1 MEDRNLKKEISLFM
15 ATMLVCGNMIGSGVF
30 MLPATLAQVSGPM
43 STIIAWILTT
53 IGSILIAVSFANL
66 GSKYPSTGGAYQ
78 YTKEAFGEFA
88 GFLSAWLYWNGS
100 WIGNAAIIVAIS
112 SYASSFVPALNNP
125 LISILFTSGILWA
138 VTILNIVGVKQAG
151 KIQSFVTVFKIGF
164 FALFIIIAFW
174 NFDSINLMPLN
185 PEGKG
190 LSTVSLAAT
199 STLWAF
205 VGLESSSVTAGEL
218 KNPEKNVRK
227 STIYG
232 IIIAA
237 VIYILIS
244 LGSMG
249 AMANSELAMSTAPL
263 TDIITKALG
272 SNVGKILTIAVVICI
287 LGTTIGWIL
296 STARV
301 SYAAGEDGVFPKF
314 FGKLH
319 PKYGT
324 PVNSLIIGSVLVN
337 ILLVMNYQ
345 KGMVSAFTFITILA
359 TLSFLPVYLLT
370 VAAEIMLMFKNE
382 KNFTLTLFIKKSI
395 IPLIAF
401 IYTIWTIYGSGAETV
416 MWGFILMLI
425 GIPFYIIII
434 IKTVTKQDRAT

>member
-1 MEDRNLKKEISLFM
+1 MEERNLKKEISLFM

-30 MLPATLAQVSGPM
+30 MLPATLAQVAGPM

-100 WIGNAAIIVAIS
+100 WIGNAAIIVAIA
-112 SYASSFVPALNNP
+112 SYASAIIPALNNP

-138 VTILNIVGVKQAG
+138 VTILNIIGVKQAG

-185 PEGKG
+185 PSGKG

-199 STLWAF
+199 TTLWAF
-205 VGLESSSVTAGEL
+205 VGLESSTVTAGEL
-218 KNPEKNVRK
+218 KDPEKNVRK

-232 IIIAA
+232 LIIAA
-237 VIYILIS
+237 IIYILIS
-244 LGSMG
+244 VGSMG
-249 AMANSELAMSTAPL
+249 AMSNSNLSVSTAPL
-263 TDIITKALG
+263 TDIITMALG

-301 SYAAGEDGVFPKF
+301 SFAAGEDGVFPKF

-337 ILLVMNYQ
+337 VLLVMNYQ

-370 VAAEIMLMFKNE
+370 VAAEMMLMFRNE
-382 KNFTLTLFIKKSI
+382 KNFTFKLFIKKSI
-395 IPLIAF
+395 IPLLAF
-401 IYTIWTIYGSGAETV
+401 GYTVWTIYGSGAETV

-425 GIPFYIIII
+425 GVPFYIYNYHKN
-434 IKTVTKQDRAT
+434 IKVTK